1 MTSSCQLVS
10 LCALLTVLAFSGCAS
25 NPPKNSAYPLEQMDG
40 QSVGVAAGT
49 LDRLGEENQRLKTN
63 NIQLLAENV
72 ELKKT
77 VLTLNKYLQINNCLS
92 TNKEAIAQNL
102 IEIWTPHRDALWKA
116 QGGTGM
122 VVDFTVQD
130 VVFFD
135 GYVVVATLFLAKNQ
149 DQTGILAKGAVA
161 LDPDKNL
168 EIAACAM
175 DEHSTL
181 SPQDMAQ
188 LTSESQIEERAKTI
202 PAQPNKDGEWRI
214 SQENKDK
221 AVGAGIAIGA
231 TLLYKLLDNYIN
243 Q

>member
-1 MTSSCQLVS
+1 MMLLLLV
-10 LCALLTVLAFSGCAS
+10 GCAS
-25 NPPKNSAYPLEQMDG
+25 SLPKTFAYSPEQADG
-40 QSVGVAAGT
+40 QSAELWTKAAGA
-49 LDRLGEENQRLKTN
+49 LDRSNTENQRLKTN
-63 NIQLLAENV
+63 NFQLQAENA

-77 VLTLNKYLQINNCLS
+77 VQTLQKYLRINNCLS

-102 IEIWTPHRDALWKA
+102 IETWMPQREALWKA
-116 QGGTGM
+116 QGGTGE

-161 LDPDKNL
+161 LDPDKDL
-168 EIAACAM
+168 EIVACVM
-175 DEHSTL
+175 DEHSALTQ
-181 SPQDMAQ
+181 QDMAQ
-188 LTSESQIEERAKTI
+188 LTNETQIEERAKTI
-202 PAQPNKDGEWRI
+202 PAQPNAKKDGEWRI